1 MSIETTSSTASQPTG
16 ARRYARKA
24 VLSLTSLTLAA
35 GALPLL
41 GAPAQA
47 APAPAATT
55 QSAVLETAS
64 QKPHQKHC
72 SVDAH
77 KPSWKW
83 HHGKKVVKYPFHVK
97 CHKGYKV
104 HVKQEYY
111 AVDKHGDSHYLG
123 DHHYQHHFKGGDWG
137 GEHYKHLGHHD
148 AKKVYHVVKYKY
160 YDGKSWSSWHQH
172 TSHWAGLGH

>member
-1 MSIETTSSTASQPTG
+1 MSIETTSSAAPQPAG
-16 ARRYARKA
+16 VRRHARKA
-24 VLSLTSLTLAA
+24 VLSLASLTLAA

-47 APAPAATT
+47 AAAPAAST
-55 QSAVLETAS
+55 QSSVLETAS
-64 QKPHQKHC
+64 HKPHQKHC

-104 HVKQEYY
+104 EVKQHYY
-111 AVDKHGDSHYLG
+111 VVDKHGHHYYTGG
-123 DHHYQHHFKGGDWG
+123 DHNYYWG
-137 GEHYKHLGHHD
+137 GAWGGGHYKHLDHHD
-148 AKKVYHVVKYKY
+148 AKKVYHVVEYRY
-160 YDGKSWSSWHQH
+160 YDGKDWSHWYKG
-172 TSHWAGLGH
+172 TSHWTGLGH

>member
-1 MSIETTSSTASQPTG
+1 MSIETTSSAAPQPAG

-24 VLSLTSLTLAA
+24 VLSLASLTRAA

-47 APAPAATT
+47 APAPAAST
-55 QSAVLETAS
+55 QSSVLETAS
-64 QKPHQKHC
+64 HKPHQKHC

-77 KPSWKW
+77 KPSWTW

-104 HVKQEYY
+104 EVKQHYY
-111 AVDKHGDSHYLG
+111 AVSKHGHHHYTGG
-123 DHHYQHHFKGGDWG
+123 DHYYYWGSAWG
-137 GEHYKHLGHHD
+137 GEHYKYLDHHD
-148 AKKVYHVVKYKY
+148 DKKVYHVVKYRY
-160 YDGKSWSSWHQH
+160 YDGKHWSPWYQDI
-172 TSHWAGLGH
+172 SHWTQLGH